1 MTERTVDDCG
11 VTVERSGEPEVVLV
25 GPPYRAAFLGE
36 PQPAIGLKML
46 LTMLDGTL
54 WPLQNCG
61 DHSVGTGA
69 AGNGWGLVDPR
80 FATYAEIDAGPALGD
95 AFPADPPTYPGVGIT
110 AYGCEIDC
118 DYIIT
123 GDLGAEVIVGKIDGQ
138 WHILRVTGSA
148 STIPLTGSHNECRCC
163 GSSRKKRKMRAEI
176 LTVSASCSEYPV
188 GTEFVLDPITS
199 SDFYNPLR
207 LSLSCRSTADSPL
220 EDITDWTAYACGNEA
235 EMVSLSCC
243 APVEDSGTSGADECR
258 FEAVIRTTAVE
269 GCSDCVY
276 EILIYD
282 EPGDPCVEFEDE
294 EFGLPVVMEAC
305 GLPDLPVGTRVIMA
319 RIPRTAAGR
328 DELSGED
335 PVEWF
340 VVRAC
345 TEEVCADQC
354 DPPPPQGPPCC
365 GVLCSEMPNGL
376 TATVEILASDCCGGS
391 LALGLTKE
399 GAETECDSASDT
411 KWFLYDLTSTTP
423 PENIICSGTS
433 SGSPAYPT
441 KVAINN
447 LELLCGSAEDLCGSE
462 SGSGSP
468 TEGPLF
474 SLWVSYYETYSPTG
488 AIGRVMATQNR
499 EVSCCSP
506 LYLEFEITIPVCY
519 IAGAGVIIASTT
531 LKITITE

>member
-1 MTERTVDDCG
+1 MTGRTVDSCG
-11 VTVERSGEPEVVLV
+11 VTVDRSGTLPIVQV
-25 GPPYRAAFLGE
+25 GPPYRADWLG
-36 PQPAIGLKML
+36 PTNPPIGLQML
-46 LTMLDGTL
+46 LASIDGRP

-61 DHSVGTGA
+61 DKSIGVGA
-69 AGNGWGLVDPR
+69 ASNGWGLLDTIVNR
-80 FATYAEIDAGPALGD
+80 YTEIDAGPAIDGP
-95 AFPADPPTYPGVGIT
+95 FPADPPTYPGVGIT

-118 DYIIT
+118 EYIIT
-123 GDLGAEVIVGKIDGQ
+123 GDLGAEVIVGKIDNQ

-148 STIPLTGSHNECRCC
+148 STVPLTGSHNDCRCC
-163 GSSRKKRKMRAEI
+163 GSSRKNRKMRAEI
-176 LTVSASCSEYPV
+176 LTVSASCAEYAV
-188 GTEFVLDPITS
+188 GTQFVLDPIS
-199 SDFYNPLR
+199 SSASDNPLR
-207 LSLSCRSTADSPL
+207 ISISCRSTPASTLEEIADWS
-220 EDITDWTAYACGNEA
+220 AFACGNEA

-328 DELSGED
+328 EELSGED

-345 TEEVCADQC
+345 TEEDCADQC